1 MYEFASFSQRKVALF
16 LCCIGKWDLL
26 SSYEYVGGETE
37 VMVSFSFP
45 LISRPGDTKCFALS
59 SGVITYI
66 IFFAKSTPVPF
77 IPLSR
82 LREKVLRAKVGK
94 ET

>member
-1 MYEFASFSQRKVALF
+1 MRPLVREKLRFFYAALANGIFSPHTNMS
-16 LCCIGKWDLL
+16 G
-26 SSYEYVGGETE
+26 GGETE

-45 LISRPGDTKCFALS
+45 LISRPGDAKCFALS